1 MTEMT
6 VQLKVAEA
14 NPKDVGRGIARI
26 DPEVMERLGITDSGE
41 VVGLTGKRETVVKI
55 MPTFPELRGRG
66 LVQID
71 GIIRENAQVGIDEQV
86 KLAKVKIEE
95 AKKVT
100 LSSLTLTGAAL
111 TDSAYLSRQLASIP
125 VTSGDRIQT
134 TFLGARKQDYKVVDT
149 LPSGAVLL
157 TPQTAI
163 SITGEGK
170 ATEAMLTYEDIGGL
184 GDQVKRIREMIELP
198 LRFPQIFARLGI
210 DPPKGVLLHG
220 PPGCGKTLIA
230 KVIANETDAY
240 FLHLSGPEIMHKF
253 YGESEAHLRSVFE
266 EAKKNAPSILF
277 LDELDAIAPKR
288 EELGGEKQVERR
300 VVATLLAEMDG
311 LENRGELI
319 VIGATNLPNI
329 LDPALRRPGRF
340 DREIVIPIPDK
351 NGRREI
357 LTIHTR
363 GMPLAEV
370 VDLDRLAFLTHGFVG
385 ADLAALAREAAM
397 YAIRRLM
404 PKIDFEREV
413 IPQEALLALKVTMD
427 DFLNALRE
435 IEPSAIREVFT
446 EIPEI
451 GFSEIGGLDDI
462 KKILSETVKDPL
474 YHPEVYAK
482 ANTKPAKGILLTGE
496 PGSGKTLLAKA
507 IAKEAEVN
515 FIAVSGPELLSKYI
529 GESERGV
536 REVFK
541 KARQAAPCILFFDE
555 IEALVP
561 KRGKMMGDQVT
572 ERVVSQF
579 LTEMDGIEELK
590 GVMVLAST
598 NRPDLIDPALL
609 RPGRFDFVLKLL
621 KPDLKAR
628 EEIFKIHTKGKPL
641 GKDVSLNSLAKE
653 TDAMSG
659 AEIAS
664 ICQKASLL
672 AIREFLLAHRSLGEG
687 GQNKEKDLKDLKIEK
702 KHFVE
707 ARLQTPGA
715 SATGGQAMKNGTTNH

>member
-86 KLAKVKIEE
+86 RLVKVKIEE
-95 AKKVT
+95 ARKVT
-100 LSSLTLTGAAL
+100 LSPLTFLPAAVL

-672 AIREFLLAHRSLGEG
+672 AIREFL
-687 GQNKEKDLKDLKIEK
+687 QNKEKDLKDLKIEK

>member
-41 VVGLTGKRETVVKI
+41 VVGLTGKRETVAKI

-71 GIIRENAQVGIDEQV
+71 GIIRENAQAGIDEQV

-672 AIREFLLAHRSLGEG
+672 AIREFL
-687 GQNKEKDLKDLKIEK
+687 QNKEKDLKDLKIEK

-707 ARLQTPGA
+707 A
-715 SATGGQAMKNGTTNH
+715 MKNGTTNH

>member
-1 MTEMT
+1 MVEIT

-14 NPKDVGRGIARI
+14 NPRDVGRGIARV
-26 DPEVMERLGITDSGE
+26 DPEVMEKLGIQDAGE
-41 VVGLTGKRETVVKI
+41 IVGIKGKREIAAKI

-66 LVQID
+66 IVQID
-71 GIIRENAQVGIDEQV
+71 GIFRENAQVGIDEQV
-86 KLAKVKIEE
+86 KLARIKVKE
-95 AKKVT
+95 ARKVI
-100 LSSLTLTGAAL
+100 LSPLTLTSRMK
-111 TDSAYLSRQLASIP
+111 TDSAYLSRQLAAIP
-125 VTSGDRIQT
+125 VTSGDRVQAT
-134 TFLGARKQDYKVVDT
+134 YLGAKKQDFRVVDT
-149 LPSGAVLL
+149 LPSGAVLI
-157 TPQTAI
+157 TPQTII

-170 ATEAMLTYEDIGGL
+170 ATEARLTYEDIGGL

-198 LRFPQIFARLGI
+198 LRFPQVFARLGI

-230 KVIANETDAY
+230 RVIANETDAS
-240 FLHLSGPEIMHKF
+240 FLQLSGPEIMHKF
-253 YGESEAHLRSVFE
+253 YGESEAHLRNVFE
-266 EAKKNAPSILF
+266 EARKHAPSILF

-300 VVATLLAEMDG
+300 VVAQLLALMDG
-311 LENRGELI
+311 LKERGQVI
-319 VIGATNLPNI
+319 IIGATNLPNA

-363 GMPLAEV
+363 GMPLSDD
-370 VDLDRLAFLTHGFVG
+370 VDLERLAFVTHGFVG
-385 ADLAALAREAAM
+385 ADLAALAREAAI

-404 PKIDFEREV
+404 PSIDFEQEV
-413 IPQEALLALKVTMD
+413 IPEEALLALKVTMD
-427 DFLNALRE
+427 DFSNALRE

-446 EIPEI
+446 EIPEV

-462 KKILSETVKDPL
+462 KQILIETVKDPL

-482 ANTKPAKGILLTGE
+482 AHTRPAKGILLVGA
-496 PGSGKTLLAKA
+496 PGTGKTLIAKA

-555 IEALVP
+555 IETLVP
-561 KRGKMMGDQVT
+561 KRGKMMAEPVT
-572 ERVVSQF
+572 ERVVTQF

-590 GVMVLAST
+590 GVLVLAST
-598 NRPDLIDPALL
+598 NRSDLIDPAML
-609 RPGRFDFVLKLL
+609 RPGRFDFVIELP

-628 EEIFKIHTKGKPL
+628 EEIFKVHTRDKPL
-641 GKDVSLNSLAKE
+641 EKNITPESLARE
-653 TDAMSG
+653 TDGLVG
-659 AEIAS
+659 ADIAS

-672 AIREFLLAHRSLGEG
+672 AIREFLESEEEDI
-687 GQNKEKDLKDLKIEK
+687 EKLTIEK
-702 KHFVE
+702 KHFME
-707 ARLQTPGA
+707 
-715 SATGGQAMKNGTTNH
+715 AMKGVIQRTNQPLPISESSE

>member
-1 MTEMT
+1 MAALT
-6 VQLKVAEA
+6 VKLKVAEA
-14 NPKDVGRGIARI
+14 GPKDVGRGIARI
-26 DPEVMERLGITDSGE
+26 DPEVMEKLDIADSGE
-41 VVGLTGKRETVVKI
+41 VVLLKGKRETVAKI

-66 LVQID
+66 IVQID

-100 LSSLTLTGAAL
+100 LSPLTLTGAAI
-111 TDSAYLSRQLASIP
+111 TDSAYLSRQLSAIP
-125 VTSGDRIQT
+125 VTAGDRVQT
-134 TFLGARKQDYKVVDT
+134 TFLGARKQDFRVVDT
-149 LPSGAVLL
+149 LPPGAVLL
-157 TPQTAI
+157 TPQTTI
-163 SITGEGK
+163 SITGEGQ
-170 ATEAMLTYEDIGGL
+170 AQEAKLTYEDIGGL

-198 LRFPQIFARLGI
+198 LRFPQVFARLGI

-240 FLHLSGPEIMHKF
+240 FLQLSGPEIMHKF

-266 EAKKNAPSILF
+266 EAEKNAPSILF

-300 VVATLLAEMDG
+300 VVAQLLALMDG
-311 LENRGELI
+311 LEERGHVI
-319 VIGATNLPNI
+319 IIGATNLPNI

-363 GMPLAEV
+363 GMPFSDN
-370 VDLDRLAFLTHGFVG
+370 VDLERLAFLTHGFVG

-413 IPQEALLALKVTMD
+413 IPEDALLSLEVTMD

-462 KKILSETVKDPL
+462 KKILSETIRDPL

-482 ANTKPAKGILLTGE
+482 ANTKPAKGILLIGE
-496 PGSGKTLLAKA
+496 PGTGKTLITKA

-561 KRGKMMGDQVT
+561 KRGKIMADQVT

-598 NRPDLIDPALL
+598 NRADLIDPALL
-609 RPGRFDFVLKLL
+609 RPGRFDFVLELPA
-621 KPDLKAR
+621 PDLNAR
-628 EEIFKIHTKGKPL
+628 SEIFKIHTKGKPL
-641 GKDVSLNSLAKE
+641 GKDINLGSLAKQTE
-653 TDAMSG
+653 GLVG

-672 AIREFLLAHRSLGEG
+672 AIREFLGT
-687 GQNKEKDLKDLKIEK
+687 KEKDLKNLTIEK
-702 KHFVE
+702 KHFAE
-707 ARLQTPGA
+707 
-715 SATGGQAMKNGTTNH
+715 AMKNGTTNN

>member
-86 KLAKVKIEE
+86 RLVKVKIEE
-95 AKKVT
+95 ARKVT
-100 LSSLTLTGAAL
+100 LSPLTFLPAAAL

-672 AIREFLLAHRSLGEG
+672 AIREFL
-687 GQNKEKDLKDLKIEK
+687 QNKEKDLKDLKIEK

-707 ARLQTPGA
+707 A
-715 SATGGQAMKNGTTNH
+715 MKNGTTNH

>member
-1 MTEMT
+1 
-6 VQLKVAEA
+6 
-14 NPKDVGRGIARI
+14 
-26 DPEVMERLGITDSGE
+26 
-41 VVGLTGKRETVVKI
+41 LTG
-55 MPTFPELRGRG
+55 
-66 LVQID
+66 
-71 GIIRENAQVGIDEQV
+71 
-86 KLAKVKIEE
+86 
-95 AKKVT
+95 
-100 LSSLTLTGAAL
+100 GAI
-111 TDSAYLSRQLASIP
+111 TDSAYLSRQLSSIP

-134 TFLGARKQDYKVVDT
+134 TFLGARKQDFRVVAT
-149 LPSGAVLL
+149 LPFGAVLL
-157 TPQTAI
+157 TPQTI
-163 SITGEGK
+163 ITITGEGK
-170 ATEAMLTYEDIGGL
+170 ATEARLTYEDIGGL

-198 LRFPQIFARLGI
+198 LRFPQVFARLGI

-220 PPGCGKTLIA
+220 PSGCGKTLIA

-240 FLHLSGPEIMHKF
+240 FLQLSGPEIMHKF

-300 VVATLLAEMDG
+300 VVAQLLALMDG
-311 LENRGELI
+311 LEERGHVI
-319 VIGATNLPNI
+319 IIGATNLPDI

-351 NGRREI
+351 NGRLEI

-363 GMPLAEV
+363 GMPFSDDSSPPAGGSGQV
-370 VDLDRLAFLTHGFVG
+370 VDLERLAFLTHGFVG

-413 IPQEALLALKVTMD
+413 IPESALLALKVTMG

-496 PGSGKTLLAKA
+496 PGSGKTLLAKGLA
-507 IAKEAEVN
+507 REAEVN

-529 GESERGV
+529 GESERAV

-561 KRGKMMGDQVT
+561 KRGKIMADQVT

-590 GVMVLAST
+590 GVIVLAST

-609 RPGRFDFVLKLL
+609 RPGRFDFVLEL
-621 KPDLKAR
+621 PAPSLKAR
-628 EEIFKIHTKGKPL
+628 EEIFKVHTKGKPL

-653 TDAMSG
+653 TEGMVG
-659 AEIAS
+659 AGIAS

-672 AIREFLLAHRSLGEG
+672 AIREFLEA
-687 GQNKEKDLKDLKIEK
+687 KEKDFKKLKIAK
-702 KHFVE
+702 KHFAE
-707 ARLQTPGA
+707 
-715 SATGGQAMKNGTTNH
+715 AMKDGTTNH

>member
-86 KLAKVKIEE
+86 RLVKVKIEE
-95 AKKVT
+95 ARKVT
-100 LSSLTLTGAAL
+100 LSPLTFLPAAAL

-561 KRGKMMGDQVT
+561 KRGKMMGDQAT

-672 AIREFLLAHRSLGEG
+672 AIREFL
-687 GQNKEKDLKDLKIEK
+687 QNKEKDLKDLKIEK